1 MKMEAVC
8 SEVKKERC
16 TVPPLSGRK
25 KDGKVREKEL
35 GCVVR
40 SEGSAHTQT

>member
-16 TVPPLSGRK
+16 TVTPLSGRK
-25 KDGKVREKEL
+25 KNGNVREEEL
-35 GCVVR
+35 GCVFR
-40 SEGSAHTQT
+40 SEGRAHTQT